1 MLSDILY
8 AELSAGMGTG
18 LHHFTILF
26 SAAAAAFFSVQPRI
40 GAALFFFSDGLIFRQ
55 LLFPDRPRCDLPI
68 MITYYLAQLL
78 LGSACLL

>member
-18 LHHFTILF
+18 LHHFIILF

-40 GAALFFFSDGLIFRQ
+40 GAALFFF
-55 LLFPDRPRCDLPI
+55 
-68 MITYYLAQLL
+68 
-78 LGSACLL
+78 